1 MSSPEKGNCFLNIEE
16 SQLFLKNYAP
26 QKKTSFRE
34 KIKIFNN
41 TFALL

>member
-26 QKKTSFRE
+26 QKKNHLE
-34 KIKIFNN
+34 KK
-41 TFALL
+41 